1 MGRAASVF
9 ATGHLSCSYLLF
21 RLTGLSW
28 PFLAAAALFPDLVDK
43 GLKLTGVFITGRHVA
58 HNLFAV
64 IATVALVA
72 VWWGIRP
79 GLSWLVGY
87 VAHLLGDLPFS
98 WDMQWFFPL
107 EWGRWRN
114 TVDTAFLSLSLEQI
128 AFDLG
133 VTAAAL
139 SVWAIRARSR
149 RTRVIPLGE

>member
-1 MGRAASVF
+1 MF
-9 ATGHLSCSYLLF
+9 ATGHLSSSYLLF

-28 PFLAAAALFPDLVDK
+28 PLLAGAALFPDLVDK
-43 GLKLTGVFITGRHVA
+43 GLRYAGFFETGRHVA

-64 IATVALVA
+64 IATAALVA
-72 VWWGIRP
+72 AWRGIKP

-98 WDMQWFFPL
+98 WDMPWFYPL

-114 TVDTAFLSLSLEQI
+114 SVDTAFMGLSLEQMV
-128 AFDLG
+128 FDLG

-139 SVWAIRARSR
+139 SVWALRVGNR
-149 RTRVIPLGE
+149 RRGC

>member
-1 MGRAASVF
+1 
-9 ATGHLSCSYLLF
+9 LLC

-28 PFLAAAALFPDLVDK
+28 PLLAAAAVFPDVIDK
-43 GLKLTGVFITGRHVA
+43 GLRLVGLFTTGRHVA

-64 IATVALVA
+64 IATTALVA
-72 VWWGIRP
+72 SWRGIRP

-87 VAHLLGDLPFS
+87 IAHLLGDLPFS
-98 WDMQWFFPL
+98 WDMQWFYPL

-114 TVDTAFLSLSLEQI
+114 SVETAFMGLSLEQI

-139 SVWAIRARSR
+139 SAWALQVRSR
-149 RTRVIPLGE
+149 RARATPPDA